1 MYYKEITATDTNS
14 EKCVGIK
21 EHIILL
27 LEDKLEELLSI

>member
-1 MYYKEITATDTNS
+1 MYYKEITAKDTNS

-27 LEDKLEELLSI
+27 LKEKSEELLSI